1 MGYIALYQNVTK
13 EVRQNCGRVAQQ
25 VLLELANYADCLGIC
40 WPGLA
45 RLGADTGYAVETV
58 QGGLQALIDQDYIRI
73 HYRWSN
79 VRQRWEFEAYQ
90 ISPLVLVIREELYS
104 QALRS
109 YDYCNTSEA
118 FVSKDSQPTT
128 EPTIYNQLQ
137 DPDSEEPTTT
147 TKTPQNVKNRDFP
160 PAPPTRGLPPVQPQK
175 SQKQGQG
182 QKPESAAQAATPAPT
197 GATQNNPPRSAPP
210 PLARLSYAPY
220 VNALEDE
227 SAEQTAFDLW
237 NETGASMPM
246 PVARYLVA
254 SRGESVCRAAVKNY
268 QRNAAG
274 ITNPPGYVRALIE
287 RAQVDPAYD
296 GLQTAP
302 SPADDESWW

>member
-45 RLGADTGYAVETV
+45 RLGTDTGYSVETV
-58 QGGLQALIDQDYIRI
+58 QNGLQALIDQDYIRV

-90 ISPLVLVIREELYS
+90 LSPLVLVIREELQS

-109 YDYCNTSEA
+109 YDYCNTTEA

-128 EPTIYNQLQ
+128 EPSLKNQRQ
-137 DPDSEEPTTT
+137 EPTKAEPTTT
-147 TKTPQNVKNRDFP
+147 TMTPEMEKSAESTTP
-160 PAPPTRGLPPVQPQK
+160 PPFFIPPVTTEK
-175 SQKQGQG
+175 SQKKQG
-182 QKPESAAQAATPAPT
+182 QKSAAQAATPPAPT
-197 GATQNNPPRSAPP
+197 GATQNIPPHSAAPP
-210 PLARLSYAPY
+210 PAKLSYAPF
-220 VNALEDE
+220 VNQLEDE
-227 SAEQTAFDLW
+227 AAEDCALDVWSATA
-237 NETGASMPM
+237 GSMPM

-254 SRGESVCRAAVKNY
+254 SRGVKVCRAALKNY
-268 QRNAAG
+268 SKNSSR
-274 ITNPPGYVRALIE
+274 IDNPGGYVRALIE
-287 RAQVDPAYD
+287 RSQIDPSLD
-296 GLQTAP
+296 GIGDAP
-302 SPADDESWW
+302 SAADEGSWF